1 MGLSENLV
9 FRLGVALAIG
19 LVVGTERAWR
29 ERDETSG
36 SRTAGIRTF
45 ALIGLFGGVSAALS
59 QSLESSAFLIA
70 SGAALTA
77 IFAAFKY
84 REMVRENDY
93 SITSLIAA
101 MLVFALGALAVAGE
115 PGVAGAGGIA
125 TAGLLALREVLHRA
139 VQRLTWPELRS
150 ALLLLSMSVIV
161 LPLLPDRTLDPFDS
175 INPHQIWIF
184 MVLTATISFAGY
196 AAVKIAGPEKGIL
209 ISALGGALVSST
221 AVTLAL
227 ARRSS
232 SGEPAGLLAGGAS
245 LAAMVSLL
253 RVSIVCALV
262 APSLLPT
269 FAPAVVA
276 AAATFAIAG
285 ALLMRHADGVA
296 GQDTAAGNP
305 FDFGPLLAFA
315 GLFAGVSAITG
326 FLLKTVGPDSLYL
339 VSAVAGTV
347 DVDVPSLNAARLAG
361 TTVTLTAASKAIL
374 LALFMNALG
383 RVGFAAAAGTKGFTV
398 RFALATLAAA
408 GAALA
413 VLIIQL
419 GF

>member
-1 MGLSENLV
+1 MGLSENLI

-29 ERDETSG
+29 ERDETGG

-45 ALIGLFGGVSAALS
+45 ALIGLLGGVSAALS
-59 QSLESSAFLIA
+59 QALESSAFLIA

-77 IFAAFKY
+77 VFAAFKY

-93 SITSLIAA
+93 SITSLISA
-101 MLVFALGALAVAGE
+101 MLVFALGAMAVVGE

-296 GQDTAAGNP
+296 GQDTAGNP

-361 TTVTLTAASKAIL
+361 TTVTLSAASKAIL

-383 RVGFAAAAGTKGFTV
+383 RVGFAAAAGTRGFTM

-408 GAALA
+408 GAALT